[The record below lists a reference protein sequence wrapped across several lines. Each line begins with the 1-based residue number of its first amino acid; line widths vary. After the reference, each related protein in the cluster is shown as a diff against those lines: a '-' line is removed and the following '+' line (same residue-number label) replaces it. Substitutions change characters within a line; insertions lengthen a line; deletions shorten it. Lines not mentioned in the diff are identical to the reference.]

1 MDTCHSIRYITATR
15 KKRPGA
21 SESFL
26 LPEEEVCR
34 SIYLVDS
41 EARCQTL
48 PELNEGSSDCRQM
61 PGEQELEK
69 MEAAE
74 VEILAYSWSAKNE
87 GGLIFLF

>member
-1 MDTCHSIRYITATR
+1 MQEH
-15 KKRPGA
+15 
-21 SESFL
+21 
-26 LPEEEVCR
+26 LPR
-34 SIYLVDS
+34 R
-41 EARCQTL
+41 EARCQTW

-74 VEILAYSWSAKNE
+74 VEILAYSGSARNE